1 MDKTLELLPY
11 ISSAVIILAFFW
23 ALAYIRRVP
32 SDQLKHK
39 QNWLEQLPSLIS
51 TLGVIGTFLG
61 ITVGLIAFNSHD
73 LDKSIPLFLDGL
85 RTAFFTSLLGMIGS
99 LILNRT
105 LSKKLSDETESW
117 GIEKATQSIIE
128 ALNTNH
134 NTLIKAMNSAGY
146 KTSADNVSE
155 IKTMIKGIA
164 SDLSQMKDDIEQLK
178 DIISPISE
186 IENATK
192 DISQTIQ
199 SIYESSSI
207 EACIDQTRAVLMT
220 ATASIATIDNNL
232 DEIMKKVKSDESQA

>member
-23 ALAYIRRVP
+23 AFAYIRRVP
-32 SDQLKHK
+32 SDLLKHK
-39 QNWLEQLPSLIS
+39 QLWLEQLPSLIS
-51 TLGVIGTFLG
+51 TFGVIGTFLG

-128 ALNTNH
+128 VLNTNH
-134 NTLIKAMNSAGY
+134 NTL
-146 KTSADNVSE
+146 
-155 IKTMIKGIA
+155 
-164 SDLSQMKDDIEQLK
+164 
-178 DIISPISE
+178 
-186 IENATK
+186 
-192 DISQTIQ
+192 
-199 SIYESSSI
+199 
-207 EACIDQTRAVLMT
+207 
-220 ATASIATIDNNL
+220 
-232 DEIMKKVKSDESQA
+232 

>member
-39 QNWLEQLPSLIS
+39 QNWLEQRPS
-51 TLGVIGTFLG
+51 
-61 ITVGLIAFNSHD
+61 FNNHD

-164 SDLSQMKDDIEQLK
+164 SDLSQILH
-178 DIISPISE
+178 P
-186 IENATK
+186 
-192 DISQTIQ
+192 
-199 SIYESSSI
+199 Y
-207 EACIDQTRAVLMT
+207 
-220 ATASIATIDNNL
+220 
-232 DEIMKKVKSDESQA
+232 